1 MADIY
6 LKKIHGV
13 LAPAD
18 DEAEEVISKLKR
30 GECIRV
36 KYTKPRNYEFHKKY
50 FAMIQAMFD
59 CQDFYTNQNIFRKVL
74 EMAAGHFDQ
83 ILTTKGT
90 TIFLP
95 KSISFAD
102 LDQEEFEKIYQSVI
116 TAFVERFG
124 GSITK
129 DELMRVV
136 DFS

>member
-36 KYTKPRNYEFHKKY
+36 KYTKPRNYENHKRY
-50 FAMIQAMFD
+50 FAAIQTMFD
-59 CQDFYTNQNIFRKVL
+59 MQEHFQNIKQFRIWLQMK
-74 EMAAGHFDQ
+74 AGAY
-83 ILTTKGT
+83 TPVVTPKGT
-90 TIFLP
+90 TIFMP
-95 KSISFAD
+95 DSISFAD
-102 LDQEEFEKIYQSVI
+102 MDETEFRALFSNCLDAFLETFGDKISKEE
-116 TAFVERFG
+116 
-124 GSITK
+124 
-129 DELMRVV
+129 LLRVV